1 MHKLVRRITVIQR
14 LGDENP
20 PRAVAVYKEPSRGR
34 AKVSIL
40 TRPFERGAKHLLKA
54 QIIFGQEA
62 LRRHKKSNRRRRDG
76 WLVEGP
82 GNLLES
88 GRRALNEARKGV
100 PFKLL
105 PKV

>member
-1 MHKLVRRITVIQR
+1 MHKLVRRVTVIQR

-40 TRPFERGAKHLLKA
+40 TRPFERGARHLLKA

-62 LRRHKKSNRRRRDG
+62 LRRHEKSNRRRRDG

-82 GNLLES
+82 GNLVES